1 MTSYER
7 ASTAFQSFYS
17 SSLSNKEVFQT
28 YYDIYKL
35 SDLAVIPDEEV
46 LVLVVDDLDE
56 LVSDAAEP
64 EEGGEGVEVGQLV
77 VEVRHRVVAHAQVG
91 ADAVSPE

>member
-1 MTSYER
+1 M
-7 ASTAFQSFYS
+7 
-17 SSLSNKEVFQT
+17 KELPLHFNLFTLLHSQTRRYYIFQT

-64 EEGGEGVEVGQLV
+64 EEGGEVVEVGQLV

>member
-1 MTSYER
+1 M
-7 ASTAFQSFYS
+7 
-17 SSLSNKEVFQT
+17 
-28 YYDIYKL
+28 
-35 SDLAVIPDEEV
+35 

-64 EEGGEGVEVGQLV
+64 EEGGEVVKVGQLV

>member
-1 MTSYER
+1 M
-7 ASTAFQSFYS
+7 
-17 SSLSNKEVFQT
+17 
-28 YYDIYKL
+28 
-35 SDLAVIPDEEV
+35 
-46 LVLVVDDLDE
+46 LVLGVDDLDE